1 MLFTI
6 TPLTGGLDGAQIA
19 VLDLR
24 TNVQTV
30 LVRGGYH
37 ARYVRS
43 GHLMYGTAGM
53 LRAVAF
59 DLARLAVTGVSV
71 PVIPRVV
78 TTASG
83 EVNAE
88 VAANG
93 TLVYVAGAV
102 GPASRSLVWVDRS
115 GREEPLPAP
124 SRAYLYPRLSP
135 DNTRIALHIPADE
148 GDVWVWDLM
157 RSALTR
163 LTFDPALDRLP
174 VWTHDNRS
182 ILFDSERGGESNIY
196 IQTADG
202 TGAPIRLSENRLAQ
216 IATSVTA
223 DGTQAVLHENVPNQG
238 QDLRVLTLSPFLVG
252 RPGALGTPPRGPRS
266 AQSPGGE
273 GQSTVG
279 EVRTLIGTRF
289 DERGAMLSPDDRWL
303 AYESDSSGRFEI
315 YVRPF
320 PNVGD
325 GQWQV
330 STGGGVQPLW
340 ARDGRELFY
349 IAGDGSL
356 MRVPVQPVGQAW
368 SAGPPT
374 KLLAGGYY
382 DGGRIRQSRHYD
394 VTADGKRFLMIKD
407 SGSGE
412 AAPAPQTLTVVQ
424 NWHEELKRLVP
435 TN

>member
-1 MLFTI
+1 
-6 TPLTGGLDGAQIA
+6 
-19 VLDLR
+19 
-24 TNVQTV
+24 
-30 LVRGGYH
+30 
-37 ARYVRS
+37 
-43 GHLMYGTAGM
+43 MYGTAGM

-71 PVIPRVV
+71 PVIPQVV

-223 DGTQAVLHENVPNQG
+223 DGTQAVLHENVPDQG
-238 QDLRVLTLSPFLVG
+238 QDLRVLTLMPLRGGPLALATTPRES
-252 RPGALGTPPRGPRS
+252 RP
-266 AQSPGGE
+266 AQSVDSE
-273 GQSTVG
+273 GRSTVG

-349 IAGDGSL
+349 LAGDGSL
-356 MRVPVQPVGQAW
+356 MKVPVQPVGQAW
-368 SAGPPT
+368 SAGPPA
-374 KLLAGGYY
+374 KLFAGGYY

-407 SGSGE
+407 SGNAE
-412 AAPAPQTLTVVQ
+412 VAPAPQTLTVVQ